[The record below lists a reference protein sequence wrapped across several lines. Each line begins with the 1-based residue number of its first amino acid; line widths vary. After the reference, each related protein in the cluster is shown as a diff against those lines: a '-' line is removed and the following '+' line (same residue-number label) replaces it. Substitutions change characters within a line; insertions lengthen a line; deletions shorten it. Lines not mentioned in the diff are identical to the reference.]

1 MNITFDGIKNDID
14 IGDSIEIKI
23 NEQTKSYIVDKI
35 ENNTIKSVVGIDGYT
50 TIYIKQ
56 S

>member
-1 MNITFDGIKNDID
+1 MNITFDSIKNDVS
-14 IGDSIEIKI
+14 IGDFIEIKI

-35 ENNTIKSVVGIDGYT
+35 ENNTIKSVGGTDGYT
-50 TIYIKQ
+50 VIYIKQ